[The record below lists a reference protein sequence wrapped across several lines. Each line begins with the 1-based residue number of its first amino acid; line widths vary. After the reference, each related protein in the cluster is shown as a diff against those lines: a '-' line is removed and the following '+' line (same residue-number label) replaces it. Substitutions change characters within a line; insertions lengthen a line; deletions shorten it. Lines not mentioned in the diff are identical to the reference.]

1 MEKGIFTKGFSG
13 EVIAVKNAD
22 CPEIKIMSKAEY
34 TDIVVKQRA
43 MFVNKNF
50 SGVLTKLFDDL
61 RADATKMK
69 ICHRE
74 VKFDIP
80 EHFDIV
86 KTEAILC
93 SYFSDL
99 GYKALPESR
108 KSNPDREDCTTIN
121 LTLT

>member
-13 EVIAVKNAD
+13 EVIAVKNVD
-22 CPEIKIMSKAEY
+22 SLEIKIMSKAEY